1 MKIIFQFV
9 FLFLIS
15 SSISAQKKSG
25 TIIYKIANIDLVNND
40 NNIDVA
46 NMLETA
52 KAQQYTLNFN
62 SKYASFTISDAMPN
76 ESINDFYMGMAK
88 GYVSGSDFYFDYIKK
103 VIIEVVGDG
112 TLLEQKLEELPW
124 QIFSE
129 TKVIGQYQCYKATYD
144 FEYRTRDNKTAT
156 RTVTAWFA
164 PSLPYSFGP
173 KQYYGLPGLILEL
186 TDRNI
191 TFLASKIKLLDN
203 EIEIKIP
210 IGNRISKEQFE
221 KALLNIKY

>member
-1 MKIIFQFV
+1 MKKIFQWI
-9 FLFLIS
+9 FLVTIAIPLFAQKTSGKITYDIAQIEYTDQGKNADFTNMLKTAKQQQYQLLFNKEYTSFTLVDYMDDDS
-15 SSISAQKKSG
+15 SSPFYNS
-25 TIIYKIANIDLVNND
+25 L
-40 NNIDVA
+40 
-46 NMLETA
+46 A
-52 KAQQYTLNFN
+52 KT
-62 SKYASFTISDAMPN
+62 
-76 ESINDFYMGMAK
+76 
-88 GYVSGSDFYFDYIKK
+88 YVSYADFYFDYKNK
-103 VIIEVVGDG
+103 DEIEDIGDG
-112 TLLEQKLEELPW
+112 TLLEQKIPELDW
-124 QIFSE
+124 KITSE
-129 TKVIGQYQCYKATYD
+129 SRTIDQYQCYKATYSFD
-144 FEYRTRDNKTAT
+144 YMSRGK
-156 RTVTAWFA
+156 TVTRVIIAWFA